1 MIDLFYE
8 PHATARFEVWIEGIF
23 LAVFTECVLPPLV
36 VQTEDFFEGG
46 QNTYKHRLPKA
57 VDSGTLKL
65 KSGVSRGGELLRWY
79 MLVQAGEVELATRQ
93 VLVVMYDVASTP
105 LALWFF
111 QDCYPIRWTGPS
123 LNATQS
129 ALAIEEIELA
139 HRGFRAL

>member
-23 LAVFTECVLPPLV
+23 LAVFTECQLPPLTV
-36 VQTEDFFEGG
+36 NTEDFYEGG
-46 QNTYKHRLPKA
+46 QNTYQHKLPKNVNA
-57 VDSGTLKL
+57 GTLKL
-65 KSGVSRGGELLRWY
+65 KSGLSRGGELLRWY

-93 VLVVMYDVASTP
+93 VLVIMYDVASFP

-111 QDCYPIRWTGPS
+111 QDCYPVRWTGPA

-139 HRGFRAL
+139 HRGFRAI